1 MSDLSHV
8 NRQRCWTRKR
18 LLIKSIAGKKKK
30 ILLQHELTSYSYK
43 TCQYQDS

>member
-8 NRQRCWTRKR
+8 NRQRCWSCKR
-18 LLIKSIAGKKKK
+18 FLIKSIPGKKKK

-43 TCQYQDS
+43 TFQYKDS